1 MTFHTYAMDVLD
13 QLTDKS
19 RKKIFNPKTNHMIII
34 NGSAYNKLLREGYM
48 HWKEEGLLIPP
59 SNEMPILREYLSFI
73 SNVIAYDP
81 EKSLL
86 MLING
91 KVSLLQILLKV
102 YNDSA
107 TNQLLKIDWN
117 SKKTQEWR
125 SNILI
130 KFLHHPNLAPS
141 KHRPGAL
148 YDAFTEA
155 NVLGPKHILAL
166 ARAIY

>member
-1 MTFHTYAMDVLD
+1 LD
-13 QLTDKS
+13 QPTDKS
-19 RKKIFNPKTNHMIII
+19 RKKIFNPKTNRMIII
-34 NGSAYNKLLREGYM
+34 NGSAYNKLLHEGYM
-48 HWKEEGLLIPP
+48 YWKEEGLLIPP

-73 SNVIAYDP
+73 SNVTAYDP

-125 SNILI
+125 SNVLI
-130 KFLHHPNLAPS
+130 KFLHHLNLAPS
-141 KHRPGAL
+141 KYRPGAL
-148 YDAFTEA
+148 YDTFTKTD
-155 NVLGPKHILAL
+155 VLGPEHILAL
-166 ARAIY
+166 TWLLD

>member
-1 MTFHTYAMDVLD
+1 MDILA
-13 QLTDKS
+13 DKS
-19 RKKIFNPKTNHMIII
+19 RKKIFNPKTYRMIII
-34 NGSAYNKLLREGYM
+34 NGSVYNKMLREGYM

-59 SNEMPILREYLSFI
+59 FNEMPILREYLSFI
-73 SNVIAYDP
+73 SNKITYGP

-107 TNQLLKIDWN
+107 TNQLLKINWN

-125 SNILI
+125 SNVLM
-130 KFLHHPNLAPS
+130 KFSHHPNLAPS
-141 KHRPGAL
+141 KYRTGAL
-148 YDAFTEA
+148 YNAFTKA

-166 ARAIY
+166 AQALY